1 METPS
6 LSRLKNSL
14 SGLDYWEREKRERER
29 ERERRIKELIDHLK
43 NLTF

>member
-29 ERERRIKELIDHLK
+29 ERRMEELIDHLK

>member
-29 ERERRIKELIDHLK
+29 RREELIDHLK

>member
-14 SGLDYWEREKRERER
+14 SGLDYWEREKREREEKGR
-29 ERERRIKELIDHLK
+29 A
-43 NLTF
+43 N